1 MISRQLFGA
10 VILFSLQYSSLL
22 VSGQTKVIT
31 GRVTEY
37 EDGSAITSVSVTAK
51 ESNAGTL
58 TDTNGNFRL
67 NVSTAERTLLISHVG
82 FISQTIDITQQSHF
96 EILLVSGI
104 NSLDEAIVTGY
115 GTSKRKDIT
124 GAVSRL
130 SISEFN
136 RGVITNPLQQAQG
149 KIAGVLITQGGG
161 DPNGDF
167 TVRVRGATSLEGQPP
182 LLVINGVAI
191 DDFYKAINRL
201 NPADIESFD
210 ILKDASASAIYGARG
225 GNGVI
230 IISTKHGHAG
240 KILSAYDAFVGIE
253 KISNKLKVLSAD
265 DWRKATGAAGQ
276 AVDKGANT
284 DWQDEITRPAISHG
298 HTISLSG
305 GNNEINF
312 RGSVGYIRQEGI
324 ILNTAKEMFSTRLVA
339 DQNSLN
345 SRLKVTYDINNTI
358 IKRDFLPDQNS
369 TAQIRNSGTS
379 LFENALQSLPVIP
392 AYNPDGSFYRG
403 ADGFTFT
410 PLRFVKGVYSKLREN
425 FFQTSVKGD
434 YELLRGLTAG
444 ILGAISRGTDI
455 YDLFDASL
463 PVAVGAKSNNV
474 KQLFSGDLHFN
485 FKKQFNKH
493 SISLTG
499 TYEYNDYLND
509 GFGVRAEGFL
519 VPGLLNNNLGAATT
533 VRPDGLSSFKNE
545 VKLISYVGRAVY
557 NFDDRI
563 ILTTNFRR
571 DGSSKFGA
579 GNRWGNFP
587 SIAVAWRMN
596 NEQMLRGIS
605 WLNNLK
611 LRASYGLTGNQE
623 NLPPN
628 SFQLLYGRVG
638 PYLYDGQF
646 LQSYSVIQEDNPDL
660 KWEVRKSFNI
670 GLDVTVFNDRL
681 SGSIDIFNDK
691 TSDMLFLY
699 GVPQPPFLTN
709 RVYANAA
716 NAINRGVEVSL
727 KASVLSSPA
736 FGWNVHANVYTLKNR
751 ITNLAGKFR
760 GADLNISDPRYGY
773 AEGRGLSGTYVS
785 KLEVGFPVGVL
796 WLPQHSGFEAGGNEL
811 FTNYDESGKITGVS
825 TVYNDKDRVYIDP
838 TPHFTW
844 GINNSLSFKDFEL
857 NFFFRGVQGQK
868 IFANSLMN
876 LESGVLLPSTNIIYN
891 GLQNGFV
898 NQPQPSDYWVRSG
911 SFVRL
916 ENVTLQYEFKKLKN
930 FKQLKVY
937 VTAGN
942 LFVITG
948 YDGVDPEIKVEGTQ
962 RYIDHNYYPKTK
974 SLTLGVNVEL

>member
-1 MISRQLFGA
+1 
-10 VILFSLQYSSLL
+10 
-22 VSGQTKVIT
+22 
-31 GRVTEY
+31 
-37 EDGSAITSVSVTAK
+37 
-51 ESNAGTL
+51 
-58 TDTNGNFRL
+58 
-67 NVSTAERTLLISHVG
+67 
-82 FISQTIDITQQSHF
+82 
-96 EILLVSGI
+96 
-104 NSLDEAIVTGY
+104 
-115 GTSKRKDIT
+115 
-124 GAVSRL
+124 
-130 SISEFN
+130 
-136 RGVITNPLQQAQG
+136 
-149 KIAGVLITQGGG
+149 
-161 DPNGDF
+161 
-167 TVRVRGATSLEGQPP
+167 
-182 LLVINGVAI
+182 
-191 DDFYKAINRL
+191 
-201 NPADIESFD
+201 
-210 ILKDASASAIYGARG
+210 
-225 GNGVI
+225 
-230 IISTKHGHAG
+230 
-240 KILSAYDAFVGIE
+240 
-253 KISNKLKVLSAD
+253 
-265 DWRKATGAAGQ
+265 
-276 AVDKGANT
+276 
-284 DWQDEITRPAISHG
+284 
-298 HTISLSG
+298 
-305 GNNEINF
+305 
-312 RGSVGYIRQEGI
+312 
-324 ILNTAKEMFSTRLVA
+324 
-339 DQNSLN
+339 
-345 SRLKVTYDINNTI
+345 
-358 IKRDFLPDQNS
+358 
-369 TAQIRNSGTS
+369 
-379 LFENALQSLPVIP
+379 
-392 AYNPDGSFYRG
+392 
-403 ADGFTFT
+403 
-410 PLRFVKGVYSKLREN
+410 
-425 FFQTSVKGD
+425 
-434 YELLRGLTAG
+434 LTAG

-499 TYEYNDYLND
+499 TYEYNDYQND

-628 SFQLLYGRVG
+628 SFQLLYGRAG

-916 ENVTLQYEFKKLKN
+916 ENVTLQYEFKKL
-930 FKQLKVY
+930 
-937 VTAGN
+937 
-942 LFVITG
+942 
-948 YDGVDPEIKVEGTQ
+948 
-962 RYIDHNYYPKTK
+962 
-974 SLTLGVNVEL
+974 